1 DLDPAKAEGLATAL
15 RALGSDTRIETF
27 TKAVAAAEG
36 ADGII
41 NCTPLGMVGIGG
53 TPLPVEA
60 MAGATWAFDAVYT
73 PADTQFLQDAEA
85 AGLAVI
91 SGYELFFGQGVD
103 AWGIF
108 TGADLDHAALRDAIQ
123 GDKA

>member
-1 DLDPAKAEGLATAL
+1 
-15 RALGSDTRIETF
+15 
-27 TKAVAAAEG
+27 
-36 ADGII
+36 
-41 NCTPLGMVGIGG
+41 MVGIGG